1 MTNQELFRIVSEEN
15 VISKEVIDIL
25 LELDSTAS
33 VTTQA
38 SLEELLSALYNRL
51 DEEDISIDDIDAMSR
66 KIPQISDLDIGD
78 HVTKEEFKAWVD
90 DNFDDYSAKI
100 FDEEA

>member
-15 VISKEVIDIL
+15 VISREVVDIL

-38 SLEELLSALYNRL
+38 SLEELLKILYDRL
-51 DEEDISIDDIDAMSR
+51 EEEDISID
-66 KIPQISDLDIGD
+66 DIGD
-78 HVTKEEFKAWVD
+78 HVTKEEFQAWVE
-90 DNFDDYSAKI
+90 DNFDDYSVKL
-100 FDEEA
+100 FDEEV

>member
-51 DEEDISIDDIDAMSR
+51 DEEDISIDDI
-66 KIPQISDLDIGD
+66 GD
-78 HVTKEEFKAWVD
+78 HVTKEEFKAWID
-90 DNFDDYSAKI
+90 DNFDDYSAKL